1 MDNMGRRFDGKWAR
15 EEAAIV
21 NPSVCP
27 AEKDVKILFGD
38 DTLPNL
44 CKTVKKNA

>member
-15 EEAAIV
+15 EEAAVV

-38 DTLPNL
+38 DTLLNL